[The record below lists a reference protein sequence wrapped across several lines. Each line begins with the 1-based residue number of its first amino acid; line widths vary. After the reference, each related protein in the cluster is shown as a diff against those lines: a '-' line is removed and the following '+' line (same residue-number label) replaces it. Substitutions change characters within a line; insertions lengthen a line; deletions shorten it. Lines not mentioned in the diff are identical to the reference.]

1 LPLLDDQL
9 GKLRTK
15 MTKSKKQST
24 TSTES
29 DPELQLTEVIELLN
43 KLDNQQLVKI
53 IKRSLA
59 QIMSGIQLKTQ

>member
-1 LPLLDDQL
+1 
-9 GKLRTK
+9 
-15 MTKSKKQST
+15 MAKSKKQSAA
-24 TSTES
+24 STES

-43 KLDNQQLVKI
+43 KLDNQQLMKI